1 MRLLPRLIIALPI
14 CLIAIPALAIPVTP
28 CWAQP
33 PMPHAFYGSVT
44 INGTP
49 AANGAVVE
57 ARGEGV
63 AISEKPTSKY

>member
-1 MRLLPRLIIALPI
+1 
-14 CLIAIPALAIPVTP
+14 
-28 CWAQP
+28 
-33 PMPHAFYGSVT
+33 MPHAFYGSVT